1 MLAITV
7 AIKTVTASGIFSPPF
22 NLLCL
27 METKKVQQKWKCTK
41 KSVAHLVKAVKTGQ
55 KTGLYFSQEQ
65 VRSYRTKMEV
75 KNKSEIM
82 IKMRYLFLVQ
92 NSNLVENSLYHFNP
106 DLFLIGSNPHFTI
119 PTLVEC

>member
-27 METKKVQQKWKCTK
+27 VKTKKVQQEWKCTK

-65 VRSYRTKMEV
+65 IRSYRTKMEV

-92 NSNLVENSLYHFNP
+92 NFNLVENSLCHLSP
-106 DLFLIGSNPHFTI
+106 ELSLIGSNPHFI
-119 PTLVEC
+119 